1 MSQTKDKIISSIL
14 KARSEL
20 EEVLYELEKLPV
32 STGSSVRFTA
42 HALNNFLSVTMGT
55 VQLLQISLADHPDPQ
70 VKKWLKGLLRTTGLM
85 AETVDKL
92 MDTPVNRE
100 VRLHFE
106 KVDMLSMVHRFCH
119 YYQSIADRKRIRIRF
134 ESEVEHPLVRAD
146 RVIVATVLD
155 NLVSNA
161 VKYSMPGKEI
171 NIRISLDGKWVICS
185 VCDQGPGISEEEQG
199 SLFQPGLKLTPRP
212 TGGEP
217 SSGYGLAVA
226 KDYIEKLGGSIW
238 CESVLGKGSC
248 FSFKLPV
255 FQENEH
261 EAGEAQVG

>member
-1 MSQTKDKIISSIL
+1 MSRTKEKIISSIL

-32 STGSSVRFTA
+32 STGSSVRFAA

-55 VQLLQISLADHPDPQ
+55 VQLLQISLEDHPDPQ
-70 VKKWLKGLLRTTGLM
+70 IKKWLEGLLRTTGLM

-100 VRLHFE
+100 LQLHFE
-106 KVDMLSMVHRFCH
+106 KVNLLSMVHRFCH
-119 YYQSIADRKRIRIRF
+119 YYQNIADRKSIRLRF
-134 ESEVEHPLVRAD
+134 ESEVEHPFVRAD

-155 NLVSNA
+155 NLISNA

-171 NIRISLDGKWVICS
+171 KIRISSDGRWIICS
-185 VCDQGPGISEEEQG
+185 VCDQGPGISEEEQ
-199 SLFQPGLKLTPRP
+199 SRLFQPGLKLTPRA

-226 KDYIEKLGGSIW
+226 KEYIEKLGGSIW

-248 FSFKLPV
+248 FSFKLPAYEEEEESEKAR
-255 FQENEH
+255 QLS
-261 EAGEAQVG
+261 